1 MKKRLSSRIVLF
13 CLTALLPITAISA
26 DSRNESKPVPARPFT
41 LPDTKGTA
49 HNLSQWKG
57 KVVVLNFWATW
68 CPPCLKE
75 IPEFVKLQKEFGG
88 KGLQFIGIAI
98 DDVQEVEEF
107 IEMHEVNYPVLVGE
121 ENASE
126 IAFMYGNQLGVL
138 PFSVV
143 INRKGDVISRHKG
156 ELQPQKLKK
165 ILLPL
170 L

>member
-1 MKKRLSSRIVLF
+1 MKKGLNSRIASL
-13 CLTALLPITAISA
+13 CLTALLSSTAISA
-26 DSRNESKPVPARPFT
+26 DTRKASKPVSARSFT
-41 LPDTKGTA
+41 LPDTKGIA

-75 IPEFVKLQKEFGG
+75 IPEFIKLQKELGG

-98 DDVQEVEEF
+98 DDAQEVEDF

-126 IAFMYGNQLGVL
+126 IAFMYGNHLGVL

-143 INRKGDVISRHKG
+143 INRKGEVVSRHKG
-156 ELQPQKLKK
+156 ELQPQKLKE